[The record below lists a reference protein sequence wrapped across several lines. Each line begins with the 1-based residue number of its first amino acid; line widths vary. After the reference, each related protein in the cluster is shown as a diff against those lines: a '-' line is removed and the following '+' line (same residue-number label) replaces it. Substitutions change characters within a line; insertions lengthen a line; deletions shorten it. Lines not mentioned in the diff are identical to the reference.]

1 MNVYK
6 QVMVI
11 EMFQFFFLVGFH
23 MLSMLWSKVLFEKT
37 GKRVVLISQAYRAG
51 VIWRASSQYF
61 LNENYGRHLWFY
73 GKRRAGEK
81 KKFIPRRR
89 STVENEKRCGGWRSE
104 WYWPLPFTSCEWPRQ
119 NFSLLYLCNIMQ
131 TSDENKEKYQS
142 WDYRLIRYQILQA
155 NTMRIVWQTVGRI
168 NYEILGVKGLRE
180 YIKEKIWWQR
190 NLKPRALILYFA

>member
-1 MNVYK
+1 
-6 QVMVI
+6 MVI
-11 EMFQFFFLVGFH
+11 EMFQFFSWWDFSCSLCCGLSSFREDRKESSFH
-23 MLSMLWSKVLFEKT
+23 FPSLQSRRNLASEFTIFSKRK
-37 GKRVVLISQAYRAG
+37 
-51 VIWRASSQYF
+51 
-61 LNENYGRHLWFY
+61 YGRHLWFY
-73 GKRRAGEK
+73 GQRRAGEK

-131 TSDENKEKYQS
+131 TSDENKEKYQL
-142 WDYRLIRYQILQA
+142 WDYRLNQYQILQA

>member
-37 GKRVVLISQAYRAG
+37 GKRVVFISQAYRAG

-73 GKRRAGEK
+73 GQRRAEEK
-81 KKFIPRRR
+81 KKFIPRGR
-89 STVENEKRCGGWRSE
+89 STVENEKRCGSE
-104 WYWPLPFTSCEWPRQ
+104 GVNGIGLYPLPPVSDQDRISPYYICAISCRQ
-119 NFSLLYLCNIMQ
+119 V
-131 TSDENKEKYQS
+131 
-142 WDYRLIRYQILQA
+142 
-155 NTMRIVWQTVGRI
+155 MRIKKNI
-168 NYEILGVKGLRE
+168 NYGITDWSDTKFFKLTQWESFGKQ
-180 YIKEKIWWQR
+180 WWELNMR
-190 NLKPRALILYFA
+190 SWE

>member
-1 MNVYK
+1 
-6 QVMVI
+6 
-11 EMFQFFFLVGFH
+11 MFIWELLGQDVGEFTTKSFSKDTLFIWMFTNRLWWLKCSNFFFLVEFH

-73 GKRRAGEK
+73 GQWRAGEK

-131 TSDENKEKYQS
+131 TSDENKEKYQL
-142 WDYRLIRYQILQA
+142 WDY
-155 NTMRIVWQTVGRI
+155 
-168 NYEILGVKGLRE
+168 
-180 YIKEKIWWQR
+180 
-190 NLKPRALILYFA
+190 